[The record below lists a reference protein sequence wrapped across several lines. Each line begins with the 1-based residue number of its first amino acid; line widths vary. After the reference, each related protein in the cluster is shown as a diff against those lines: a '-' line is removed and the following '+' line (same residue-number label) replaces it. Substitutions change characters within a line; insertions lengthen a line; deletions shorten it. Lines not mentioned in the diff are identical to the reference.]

1 MNKTEIMNNLTRT
14 FYKTGLKI
22 KKHSPEILLVAGVA
36 GIVTSGVMA
45 CKATLKVNEIVDG
58 AKKQIDTIH
67 DVAED
72 PDMNGKYSEDDA
84 KKAIGY
90 YREYYSKTGIFQN
103 RIYDGIKE
111 LLSDLK
117 KSGKKLIVATSKPE
131 HFAKIVLECFD
142 ITKYFDYIAGASMDE
157 SSSEKAEIMEYAIK
171 TCNIDA
177 SKAVMIGDRHF
188 DIDGAKLFGMD
199 SIGVLFG
206 YGTKIELEEAGATY
220 IADSADEI
228 RKILL

>member
-1 MNKTEIMNNLTRT
+1 MKKYETVLFDLDGTLTDPGEGITNSVSYALEKFGINVEDKRELYRFIGPPLMYSFSH
-14 FYKTGLKI
+14 FY
-22 KKHSPEILLVAGVA
+22 SF
-36 GIVTSGVMA
+36 
-45 CKATLKVNEIVDG
+45 
-58 AKKQIDTIH
+58 
-67 DVAED
+67 
-72 PDMNGKYSEDDA
+72 SEDDA

-157 SSSEKAEIMEYAIK
+157 SRSEKAEIMEYAIK